1 MNFIENIEL
10 SISGLL
16 LNKMRSLLTMLGI
29 IIGIGSVIAIFT
41 IGNSFQGYMSSE
53 LQTLGANNITVA
65 VREKDSETS
74 NQRRN
79 PFSVSSGLSELNSND
94 EIQVY
99 MIDAL
104 MNEYDESILAI
115 NITES
120 VGSGKSINGENYA
133 NLSLLGVNEGYLQTN
148 DITLIEGRIFSSDD
162 QTNDRKLALVSS
174 NYVSN
179 LNLEGSVVGN
189 SVDVLV
195 NNRITSFTIIGVY
208 EYVESS
214 LVGSTTSEKDVSS
227 NFYIPLNTANKMTGN
242 NSYQSITIVTES
254 GIDSTMFAKTVNT
267 FMNNYYSNNQNY
279 EISASSLES
288 LADTMS
294 SLLNTLEL
302 AISAIAALALLVGGI
317 GVMNIMLVSIT
328 ERTKEIGTRKA
339 LGATN
344 LSIQIQFITE
354 SAIITLIGGI
364 LGVIF
369 GLLLGFLGSSLLGYP
384 GSADIVDILVAVGT
398 SILIGIFFGYYPAN
412 KAAKLDPIEAL
423 RYE

>member
-53 LQTLGANNITVA
+53 LQTLGANNITVS
-65 VREKDSETS
+65 VREKDSDTS
-74 NQRRN
+74 NQGRN
-79 PFSVSSGLSELNSND
+79 PFSVTSGLSELNSSD
-94 EIQVY
+94 EIQMY
-99 MIDAL
+99 MVDAL
-104 MNEYDESILAI
+104 INEYEESILAV

-120 VGSGKSINGENYA
+120 VGSGKSIDGEYYA
-133 NLSLLGVNEGYLQTN
+133 NLSLLGVNEGYIQTN
-148 DITLIEGRIFSSDD
+148 DLTLIEGRVFSNTDYI
-162 QTNDRKLALVSS
+162 NDRKLAIVSS

-179 LNLEGSVVGN
+179 LNLEGKVVGS

-214 LVGSTTSEKDVSS
+214 LVGSTTSEQDVSS
-227 NFYIPLNTANKMTGN
+227 NFYIPLSTANTMTSN
-242 NSYQSITIVTES
+242 SSYQSITIVTES
-254 GIDSTMFAKTVNT
+254 GVDSTKFAKTVNS
-267 FMNNYYSNNQNY
+267 FMNNYYSNNQKY

-384 GSADIVDILVAVGT
+384 GSADIMDILVAVGT

>member
-1 MNFIENIEL
+1 M
-10 SISGLL
+10 
-16 LNKMRSLLTMLGI
+16 
-29 IIGIGSVIAIFT
+29 
-41 IGNSFQGYMSSE
+41 
-53 LQTLGANNITVA
+53 
-65 VREKDSETS
+65 
-74 NQRRN
+74 
-79 PFSVSSGLSELNSND
+79 P
-94 EIQVY
+94 
-99 MIDAL
+99 
-104 MNEYDESILAI
+104 
-115 NITES
+115 
-120 VGSGKSINGENYA
+120 
-133 NLSLLGVNEGYLQTN
+133 
-148 DITLIEGRIFSSDD
+148 
-162 QTNDRKLALVSS
+162 
-174 NYVSN
+174 
-179 LNLEGSVVGN
+179 
-189 SVDVLV
+189 
-195 NNRITSFTIIGVY
+195 Y

-227 NFYIPLNTANKMTGN
+227 NFYIPLSTANTMTSN

-254 GIDSTMFAKTVNT
+254 GVDSTMFAKTVNT
-267 FMNNYYSNNQNY
+267 FMNNYSSNNQKY

-384 GSADIVDILVAVGT
+384 GSADIIDILVAVGT
-398 SILIGIFFGYYPAN
+398 SILIGVFFGYYPAN
-412 KAAKLDPIEAL
+412 KAAKLDPIESL

>member
-1 MNFIENIEL
+1 MNFLENIEL

-53 LQTLGANNITVA
+53 LQTLGANNITVS
-65 VREKDSETS
+65 VRERESETS
-74 NQRRN
+74 TQRRN
-79 PFSVSSGLSELNSND
+79 PFSISNNITELNSND
-94 EIQVY
+94 EIQMY

-104 MNEYDESILAI
+104 INEYDENILAV

-120 VGSGKSINGENYA
+120 VGSGKSINGEYYA
-133 NLSLLGVNEGYLQTN
+133 NLSLLGVNEGYMQTN
-148 DITLIEGRIFSSDD
+148 DLTLIQGRVFTSEDY
-162 QTNDRKLALVSS
+162 TNNRKLALVSS

-179 LNLEGSVVGN
+179 LNLQGDIVGS

-214 LVGSTTSEKDVSS
+214 LAGSTTSEKEVSS
-227 NFYIPLNTANKMTGN
+227 NFYIPLSTANTMTSN

-254 GIDSTMFAKTVNT
+254 GVDSTMFAKTVNT
-267 FMNNYYSNNQNY
+267 FMNNYYTNNKKY
-279 EISASSLES
+279 EINASSLES

-354 SAIITLIGGI
+354 SAIITLIGGVI
-364 LGVIF
+364 GVIF
-369 GLLLGFLGSSLLGYP
+369 GLLLGFFGSSLLGYP
-384 GSADIVDILVAVGT
+384 GSADILDILIAVGT
-398 SILIGIFFGYYPAN
+398 SILIGVFFGYYPAN

>member
-53 LQTLGANNITVA
+53 LQTLGANNITVS
-65 VREKDSETS
+65 VREKDSDSS

-79 PFSVSSGLSELNSND
+79 PFSVTSGISDLNSSD
-94 EIQVY
+94 EIQMY
-99 MIDAL
+99 MVDAL
-104 MNEYDESILAI
+104 INEYDESILAV

-120 VGSGKSINGENYA
+120 VGSGKSINGEYYA
-133 NLSLLGVNEGYLQTN
+133 NLSLLGVNEGYIQTN
-148 DITLIEGRIFSSDD
+148 DLTLVEGRVFSNTDY
-162 QTNDRKLALVSS
+162 TNDRKLALVSS

-179 LNLEGSVVGN
+179 LNLQGNVIGS

-227 NFYIPLNTANKMTGN
+227 NFYIPLNTANTMTSN

-254 GIDSTMFAKTVNT
+254 GVDSTMFAKTVNT
-267 FMNNYYSNNQNY
+267 FMNNYYSNNQKY

-364 LGVIF
+364 LGVVF

-384 GSADIVDILVAVGT
+384 GSADIIDILVAVGT
-398 SILIGIFFGYYPAN
+398 SILIGVFFGYYPAN

>member
-1 MNFIENIEL
+1 MNFLENIEL

-65 VREKDSETS
+65 VRDKDSESTS
-74 NQRRN
+74 QRGN
-79 PFSVSSGLSELNSND
+79 PFSISGGLTELNASD
-94 EIQVY
+94 EIQQY
-99 MIDAL
+99 MVDELI
-104 MNEYDESILAI
+104 NEYNESILAV

-120 VGSGKSINGENYA
+120 VGSGKSINGEYYA

-148 DITLIEGRIFSSDD
+148 DITLVEGRFFSNEDHI
-162 QTNDRKLALVSS
+162 NERKLALVSS

-179 LNLEGSVVGN
+179 LNIEGNVVGK
-189 SVDVLV
+189 SFDVLV
-195 NNRITSFTIIGVY
+195 NNRITSFTIVGVY

-214 LVGSTTSEKDVSS
+214 LGSSTVSEKEVSS
-227 NFYIPLNTANKMTGN
+227 NFYIPLSTANTMTGN
-242 NSYQSITIVTES
+242 NSYQSITIVAES
-254 GIDSTMFAKTVNT
+254 EVNSTMFAKTVNT
-267 FMNNYYSNNQNY
+267 FMNNYYSNNQKY
-279 EISASSLES
+279 EINASSLES
-288 LADTMS
+288 LANTMS

-369 GLLLGFLGSSLLGYP
+369 GLLLGFLGSTLLGYP
-384 GSADIVDILVAVGT
+384 GSADIMDILVAVGT
-398 SILIGIFFGYYPAN
+398 SILIGVFFGYYPAN

>member
-53 LQTLGANNITVA
+53 LQTLGANNITVS
-65 VREKDSETS
+65 VREKDSDTS
-74 NQRRN
+74 NQGRN
-79 PFSVSSGLSELNSND
+79 PFSVSNGLSELNSSD
-94 EIQVY
+94 EIQMFMV
-99 MIDAL
+99 DAL
-104 MNEYDESILAI
+104 INEYEESILAV

-120 VGSGKSINGENYA
+120 VGSGKTIDGEYYA
-133 NLSLLGVNEGYLQTN
+133 NLSLLGVNEGYIQTN
-148 DITLIEGRIFSSDD
+148 DLTLVEGRVFS
-162 QTNDRKLALVSS
+162 TNEYISSRKLAIVSS

-179 LNLEGSVVGN
+179 LNLEGEVVGS

-227 NFYIPLNTANKMTGN
+227 NFYIPLSTANTMTSN
-242 NSYQSITIVTES
+242 SSYQSVTIVTES
-254 GIDSTMFAKTVNT
+254 GVDSTKFAKTVNS

-384 GSADIVDILVAVGT
+384 GSADIIDILVAVGT

>member
-1 MNFIENIEL
+1 
-10 SISGLL
+10 
-16 LNKMRSLLTMLGI
+16 
-29 IIGIGSVIAIFT
+29 
-41 IGNSFQGYMSSE
+41 
-53 LQTLGANNITVA
+53 
-65 VREKDSETS
+65 
-74 NQRRN
+74 
-79 PFSVSSGLSELNSND
+79 
-94 EIQVY
+94 

-148 DITLIEGRIFSSDD
+148 DITLIEGRIFSNDD

-214 LVGSTTSEKDVSS
+214 LVGSTTSEKDVTS

-398 SILIGIFFGYYPAN
+398 SILIGIFFG
-412 KAAKLDPIEAL
+412 
-423 RYE
+423 

>member
-1 MNFIENIEL
+1 MNFFENIEL

-53 LQTLGANNITVA
+53 LQTLGANNITVS

-74 NQRRN
+74 SQGRN
-79 PFSVSSGLSELNSND
+79 PFSVSNGLSELNSSD
-94 EIQVY
+94 EIQLY

-104 MNEYDESILAI
+104 INEYDESILAV

-120 VGSGKSINGENYA
+120 VGSGKSINGEYYA
-133 NLSLLGVNEGYLQTN
+133 NLSLLGVNEGYIQTN
-148 DITLIEGRIFSSDD
+148 DITLIEGRIFSNTDYM
-162 QTNDRKLALVSS
+162 NDRKLALVSS

-179 LNLEGSVVGN
+179 LNLEGNVVGN

-227 NFYIPLNTANKMTGN
+227 NFYIPLSTANTMTSN

-254 GIDSTMFAKTVNT
+254 GVDSTMFAKTVNT
-267 FMNNYYSNNQNY
+267 FMNNYYSNNQKY

-384 GSADIVDILVAVGT
+384 GSADIIDILVAVGT
-398 SILIGIFFGYYPAN
+398 SILIGVFFGYYPAN

>member
-53 LQTLGANNITVA
+53 LQTLGANNITVS
-65 VREKDSETS
+65 VREKDSDSS

-79 PFSVSSGLSELNSND
+79 PFSVTSGISELNSSD
-94 EIQVY
+94 EIQMY
-99 MIDAL
+99 MVDAL
-104 MNEYDESILAI
+104 INEYDESILAV

-120 VGSGKSINGENYA
+120 VGSGKSINGEYYA
-133 NLSLLGVNEGYLQTN
+133 NLSLLGVNEGYIQTN
-148 DITLIEGRIFSSDD
+148 DLTLVEGRVFSNTDY
-162 QTNDRKLALVSS
+162 TNDRKLALVSS

-179 LNLEGSVVGN
+179 LNLQGNVVGS

-227 NFYIPLNTANKMTGN
+227 NFYIPLNTANTMTSN

-254 GIDSTMFAKTVNT
+254 GVDSTMFAKTVNT
-267 FMNNYYSNNQNY
+267 FMNNYYSNNQKY

-344 LSIQIQFITE
+344 LSIQIQFIT
-354 SAIITLIGGI
+354 
-364 LGVIF
+364 
-369 GLLLGFLGSSLLGYP
+369 
-384 GSADIVDILVAVGT
+384 
-398 SILIGIFFGYYPAN
+398 
-412 KAAKLDPIEAL
+412 
-423 RYE
+423 

>member
-1 MNFIENIEL
+1 M
-10 SISGLL
+10 
-16 LNKMRSLLTMLGI
+16 
-29 IIGIGSVIAIFT
+29 
-41 IGNSFQGYMSSE
+41 YM
-53 LQTLGANNITVA
+53 V
-65 VREKDSETS
+65 
-74 NQRRN
+74 
-79 PFSVSSGLSELNSND
+79 
-94 EIQVY
+94 
-99 MIDAL
+99 DAL
-104 MNEYDESILAI
+104 INEYDESILAV

-120 VGSGKSINGENYA
+120 VGSGKSIKGEYYA
-133 NLSLLGVNEGYLQTN
+133 NLSLLGVNEGYIQTN
-148 DITLIEGRIFSSDD
+148 DLTLIEGRVFSNTDYM
-162 QTNDRKLALVSS
+162 NDRKLAIVSS

-227 NFYIPLNTANKMTGN
+227 NFYIPLRTANTMTSN

-254 GIDSTMFAKTVNT
+254 GVDSTLFAKTVNT
-267 FMNNYYSNNQNY
+267 FMNNYYSNNQKY

-384 GSADIVDILVAVGT
+384 GSADIIDILVAVGT
-398 SILIGIFFGYYPAN
+398 SILIGVFFGYYPAN

>member
-1 MNFIENIEL
+1 MNFLENIEL

-53 LQTLGANNITVA
+53 LQTLGANNITVS
-65 VREKDSETS
+65 VRERESETS
-74 NQRRN
+74 TQRRN
-79 PFSVSSGLSELNSND
+79 TFSISNNITELNSND
-94 EIQVY
+94 EIQMY

-104 MNEYDESILAI
+104 INEYDENILAV

-120 VGSGKSINGENYA
+120 VGSGKSINGEYYA
-133 NLSLLGVNEGYLQTN
+133 NLSLLGVNEGYMQTN
-148 DITLIEGRIFSSDD
+148 DLTLIQGRVFTSEDY
-162 QTNDRKLALVSS
+162 TNNRKLALVSS

-179 LNLEGSVVGN
+179 LNLQGDIVGS

-214 LVGSTTSEKDVSS
+214 LAGSTTSEKEVSS
-227 NFYIPLNTANKMTGN
+227 NFYIPLSTANTMTSN
-242 NSYQSITIVTES
+242 NSYQSITIVSES
-254 GIDSTMFAKTVNT
+254 DVDSTLFAKTVNT
-267 FMNNYYSNNQNY
+267 FMNNYYSNNKKY
-279 EISASSLES
+279 EINASSLES

-354 SAIITLIGGI
+354 SAIITLIGGVI
-364 LGVIF
+364 GVIF
-369 GLLLGFLGSSLLGYP
+369 GLLLGFFGSSLLGYP
-384 GSADIVDILVAVGT
+384 GSADILDILIAVGT
-398 SILIGIFFGYYPAN
+398 SILIGVFFGYYPAN

>member
-74 NQRRN
+74 SQRRN
-79 PFSVSSGLSELNSND
+79 PFASTSGSSELNSSD
-94 EIQVY
+94 EIKMY
-99 MIDAL
+99 MVDAL
-104 MNEYDESILAI
+104 INEYDESILSV
-115 NITES
+115 NITET
-120 VGSGKSINGENYA
+120 VGSGKSIIGENYA
-133 NLSLLGVNEGYLQTN
+133 NLSLLGVNEGYIQTN
-148 DITLIEGRIFSSDD
+148 DITLIEGRFFTNEDHM
-162 QTNDRKLALVSS
+162 NDRKLALVSS

-179 LNLEGSVVGN
+179 LNLVGNVVGS

-195 NNRITSFTIIGVY
+195 NKRITSFTIIGVY

-214 LVGSTTSEKDVSS
+214 LVGSTVSEKDITS
-227 NFYIPLNTANKMTGN
+227 NFYIPLSTANTMTGN

-254 GIDSTMFAKTVNT
+254 EVDSTMFAKTVNT
-267 FMNNYYSNNQNY
+267 FMNNYYSNNQKY

-288 LADTMS
+288 LAETMS

-369 GLLLGFLGSSLLGYP
+369 GLVLGFLGSSLLGYP
-384 GSADIVDILVAVGT
+384 GSADIIDILVAVGT
-398 SILIGIFFGYYPAN
+398 SILIGVFFGYYPAN

>member
-1 MNFIENIEL
+1 MNFLENIEL

-53 LQTLGANNITVA
+53 LQTLGANNITVS
-65 VREKDSETS
+65 VRERESETS
-74 NQRRN
+74 TQRRN
-79 PFSVSSGLSELNSND
+79 PFSISNNITELNSND
-94 EIQVY
+94 EIQMY

-104 MNEYDESILAI
+104 INEYDENILAV

-120 VGSGKSINGENYA
+120 VGSGKSINGEYYA
-133 NLSLLGVNEGYLQTN
+133 NLSLLGVNEGYMQTN
-148 DITLIEGRIFSSDD
+148 DLTLIQGRVFTSEDY
-162 QTNDRKLALVSS
+162 TNNRKLALVSS

-179 LNLEGSVVGN
+179 LNLQGDIVGS

-214 LVGSTTSEKDVSS
+214 LAGSTTSEKEVSS
-227 NFYIPLNTANKMTGN
+227 NFYIPLSTANTMTSN
-242 NSYQSITIVTES
+242 NSYQSITIVSES
-254 GIDSTMFAKTVNT
+254 DVDSTLFAKTVNT
-267 FMNNYYSNNQNY
+267 FMNNYYSNNKKY
-279 EISASSLES
+279 EINASSLES

-354 SAIITLIGGI
+354 SAIITLIGGVI
-364 LGVIF
+364 GVIF
-369 GLLLGFLGSSLLGYP
+369 GLLLGFFGSSLLGYP
-384 GSADIVDILVAVGT
+384 GSADILDILIAVGT
-398 SILIGIFFGYYPAN
+398 SILIGVFFGYYPAN

>member
-1 MNFIENIEL
+1 MNFLENIEL

-53 LQTLGANNITVA
+53 LQTLGANNVTVS

-74 NQRRN
+74 SQGRN
-79 PFSVSSGLSELNSND
+79 PFSASNSQSELNSSD
-94 EIQVY
+94 EIQMY
-99 MIDAL
+99 MVDAL
-104 MNEYDESILAI
+104 INEYDESILAV

-120 VGSGKSINGENYA
+120 VGSGKSIKGEYYA
-133 NLSLLGVNEGYLQTN
+133 NLSLLGVNEGYIQTN
-148 DITLIEGRIFSSDD
+148 DLTLIEGRVFSNTDYM
-162 QTNDRKLALVSS
+162 NDRKLAIVSS

-227 NFYIPLNTANKMTGN
+227 NFYIPLSTANTMTSN

-254 GIDSTMFAKTVNT
+254 GVDSTLFAKTVNT
-267 FMNNYYSNNQNY
+267 FMNNYYSNNQKY

-369 GLLLGFLGSSLLGYP
+369 GLLLGFMGSSLLGYP
-384 GSADIVDILVAVGT
+384 GSADIIDILVAVGT
-398 SILIGIFFGYYPAN
+398 SILIGVFFGYYPAN

>member
-1 MNFIENIEL
+1 MNFLENIEL

-53 LQTLGANNITVA
+53 LQTLGANNITVS
-65 VREKDSETS
+65 VREKGSETS
-74 NQRRN
+74 SQGRN
-79 PFSVSSGLSELNSND
+79 PFSVSNSQSELNSSD
-94 EIQVY
+94 EIQMY
-99 MIDAL
+99 MVDAL
-104 MNEYDESILAI
+104 IDEYDESILAV

-120 VGSGKSINGENYA
+120 VGSGKSLNGEYYA
-133 NLSLLGVNEGYLQTN
+133 NLSVLGVNEGYIQTN
-148 DITLIEGRIFSSDD
+148 DLTLIEGRVFSNTDYM
-162 QTNDRKLALVSS
+162 NNRKLAIVSS

-227 NFYIPLNTANKMTGN
+227 NFYIPLSTANTMTSN

-254 GIDSTMFAKTVNT
+254 GVDSTLFAKTVNT
-267 FMNNYYSNNQNY
+267 FMNNYYSNNQKY

-384 GSADIVDILVAVGT
+384 GSADIIDILVAVGT
-398 SILIGIFFGYYPAN
+398 SILIGVFFGYYPAN

>member
-94 EIQVY
+94 EIQVH